1 MQNFRGN
8 ARLVWTFVLIALMGA
23 LCFAGPAITR
33 AQIEQAP
40 PNSNGLVG
48 ESTPTAD
55 TVDADDAS
63 SFVNILLA
71 GGLVGYVIMF
81 LSVAALALAIEHALT
96 IRASVMMPEGLAE
109 RVSELLS
116 ANQPTAAEQQCKLQ
130 PSFLGAVLHEGLI
143 EIDGGWPAVEKAM
156 EDAAA
161 DQAARLFRKIEY
173 LSVIAN
179 LAPMLGLLGTVIG
192 MVVAFREVAI
202 TQGAA
207 RAADLAEGIYLALVT
222 TVEGLVVAIPC
233 LAIYAF
239 FRSRVDQL
247 VAEASQAAQRAT
259 APLRR
264 QRQVK
269 AAAPPAPPRIEG
281 AR

>member
-1 MQNFRGN
+1 MVPCHEGLGCPTRWP
-8 ARLVWTFVLIALMGA
+8 VWVLLGCWLAL
-23 LCFAGPAITR
+23 
-33 AQIEQAP
+33 AP
-40 PNSNGLVG
+40 PASAQTDPLDPSAATAG
-48 ESTPTAD
+48 EATAGQD
-55 TVDADDAS
+55 ETS

-81 LSVAALALAIEHALT
+81 LSVAAVALAIEHALT
-96 IRASVMMPEGLAE
+96 IRAGVLIPAGLSD
-109 RVSELLS
+109 RVAELLA
-116 ANQPTAAEQQCKLQ
+116 ANQLTAAEQQCKLH
-130 PSFLGAVLHEGLI
+130 PSFLASVLHAGLS
-143 EIDGGWPAVEKAM
+143 EADGGWEATEKAM

-233 LAIYAF
+233 LAVYAF

-247 VAEASQAAQRAT
+247 VAEASQAATHAT

-264 QRQVK
+264 RRG
-269 AAAPPAPPRIEG
+269 ARPPAPPRVEG
-281 AR
+281 VR